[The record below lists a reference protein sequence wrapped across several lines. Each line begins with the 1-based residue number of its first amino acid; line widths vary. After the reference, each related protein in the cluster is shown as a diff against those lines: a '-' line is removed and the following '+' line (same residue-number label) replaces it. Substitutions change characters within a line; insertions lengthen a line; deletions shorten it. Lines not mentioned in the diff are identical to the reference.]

1 MSDFLKPP
9 SLLEKSALGG
19 AAESYHQQLMGQEG
33 SELRAYLT
41 ESRGLS
47 VETIVKFQLGVAQ
60 GLGVSPNHESKRGW
74 LSIPYL
80 SPTGVLSMRFRRPPD
95 SDHQAKYWSPAGS
108 KSRVFN
114 TNALLN
120 PGHWIAICEGEF
132 DTMAA
137 TQAGIPAIGFP
148 GVKSWQPYCRN
159 MLSGFSRII
168 VLADNDDKDGQGA
181 KFGEMI
187 ADQLEDVKVV
197 LAPKGHDVN
206 SALLELGIQGLRSH
220 FGIDKQSE

>member
-1 MSDFLKPP
+1 VTFLKPP
-9 SLLEKSALGG
+9 SLPEKSLLGG
-19 AAESYHQQLMGQEG
+19 AAESYHQQLLSQKE
-33 SELRAYLT
+33 SELYRYLIV
-41 ESRGLS
+41 ERGLTL
-47 VETIVKFQLGVAQ
+47 ETIKHFRLGVAQ
-60 GLGVSPNHESKRGW
+60 GQDVSPNHESKRGW
-74 LSIPYL
+74 LTIPYL

-137 TQAGIPAIGFP
+137 TQAGIPAVGFP
-148 GVKSWQPYCRN
+148 GVKSWQPYCRH
-159 MLSGFSRII
+159 MLSGFSRIV

-187 ADQLEDVKVV
+187 AEQLEGVEVA
-197 LAPKGHDVN
+197 LAPPGHDVN
-206 SALLELGIQGLRSH
+206 STLKELGIHGLREH
-220 FGIDKQSE
+220 FGIDKHSE

>member
-9 SLLEKSALGG
+9 TLLEKSHLGG
-19 AAESYHQQLMGQEG
+19 LAESYHQALLGQGESG
-33 SELRAYLT
+33 LLAYLT
-41 ESRGLS
+41 SERSLTL
-47 VETIVKFQLGVAQ
+47 ETIKHFRLGVAEGQ
-60 GLGVSPNHESKRGW
+60 GVSPEHESKRGW
-74 LSIPYL
+74 LTIPYL
-80 SPTGVLSMRFRRPPD
+80 SPTGVLSMRFRRPPG

-137 TQAGIPAIGFP
+137 TQAGIPAVGFP

-159 MLSGFSRII
+159 MLSGFSRVI
-168 VLADNDDKDGQGA
+168 VLADNDDKDGQGL

-187 ADQLEDVKVV
+187 ADQLEDVKIV

-206 SALLELGIQGLRSH
+206 STLAELGPAGLRAH
-220 FGIDKQSE
+220 FGIDKQID